1 MRITEKGQVTIP
13 KDIRDSFGFFPGQE
27 VRFVKKDGWAV
38 IEKVRGEDIWQK
50 YRGFIKGPKKTD
62 EVIRKLR
69 GPRP

>member
-13 KDIRDSFGFFPGQE
+13 KAIRDNSGFLPGQE
-27 VRFVKKDGWAV
+27 VRFVKKGGAV
-38 IEKVRGEDIWQK
+38 VLEKAQAGDIWHK